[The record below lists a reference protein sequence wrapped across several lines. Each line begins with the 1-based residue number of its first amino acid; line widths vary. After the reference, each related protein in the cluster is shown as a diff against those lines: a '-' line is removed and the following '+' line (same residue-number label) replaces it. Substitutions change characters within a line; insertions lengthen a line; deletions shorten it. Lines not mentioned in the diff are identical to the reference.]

1 MSDLLRHLKERK
13 LVQWAL
19 AYAAAAF
26 ALLQGVD
33 IVAQRFGWP
42 EPVVRGAIIALAVGF
57 FVTIVLAWYHGEK
70 GAQRVTGTELLIL
83 ALLLTIGGG
92 LLWRL
97 GVHDESPAD
106 SRSAAAG
113 HAPPPARAVDEK
125 SVAVLPFEN
134 LSDEKANGYFAT
146 GIQDEILTRLAK
158 IGALKVIS
166 RTSTQHYSSSPDNL
180 PEIARQLGVA
190 NVLEGS
196 VQKAGEVVHV
206 NVQLIR
212 AATDEHLWAET
223 YNRRL
228 DDIFA
233 VEAEVAQAIAETL
246 RARLTGA
253 EAAQVTAKPTNN
265 PAAYDSY
272 LRGLE
277 AYNRTFGVEQLR
289 TGSQYFTQATQ
300 LDPDFALAW
309 ARLSD
314 VDGLMYFQAVDHSRE
329 RLQSARRAMEN
340 AMRLAPD
347 SGDSWLAKGQFLYH
361 TLDYDGAGAAF
372 AEAALRL
379 PNSPEVLS
387 AQGYLER
394 RRGHYEQAC
403 ELIERSLERDPQNMT
418 QLTSLAE
425 TRVAVGQYEV
435 ARSWAARAQ
444 ALRPGDPTGI
454 LSEVNAWIAEGDL
467 DRAGK
472 LLEPL
477 PLQLDE
483 PASLGF
489 QTNYFFLRRRYGDVI
504 KAVTAAMAVPGY
516 VPSGYTSWYYPQ
528 LAWAQRWSG
537 DEKSAQAT
545 FAEGKRRL
553 EALRAA
559 SNDNGYVASNLAWI
573 EAGLGN
579 AEAADHEGRRSLEL
593 AGPDRFNL
601 ASLLQS
607 VAQVQALLGR
617 KEEALATL
625 DQLMKDPAPASAGDL
640 RYGPWW
646 DSLRSDPRFQ
656 RFLPVQ
662 LPGNSGP

>member
-1 MSDLLRHLKERK
+1 MSTFLQRLRKRK
-13 LVQWAL
+13 LVQWVL
-19 AYAAAAF
+19 AYVAAAF
-26 ALLQGVD
+26 ALIQVMD
-33 IVAQRFGWP
+33 IVGQRFGWP

-97 GVHDESPAD
+97 GGHEESLTD
-106 SRSAAAG
+106 SRGAATTG
-113 HAPPPARAVDEK
+113 HPSPSRPIDEK

-223 YNRRL
+223 YNRKL
-228 DDIFA
+228 DDIFG

-246 RARLTGA
+246 RAKLSGA
-253 EAAQVTAKPTNN
+253 EAAQVAAKPTSN
-265 PAAYDSY
+265 PAAYDAY

-277 AYNRTFGVEQLR
+277 AYNRTFGVEQLK

-309 ARLSD
+309 VHLSD
-314 VDGLMYFQAVDHSRE
+314 VDGLMYFQAVDHSDA

-347 SGDSWLAKGQFLYH
+347 SGEAWLAKGWFLYH
-361 TLDYDGAGAAF
+361 TLDYDGAGAAL
-372 AEAALRL
+372 AEAAQRL
-379 PNSPEVLS
+379 PNSSEVLS

-394 RRGHYEQAC
+394 RRGHYERAC
-403 ELIERSLERDPQNMT
+403 EFLERSLERDPQNMT
-418 QLTSLAE
+418 QITSVAE
-425 TRVAVGQYEV
+425 TRVAIGQYAV

-444 ALRPGDPTGI
+444 ALRPGDPTAV

-472 LLEPL
+472 LLEPM

-483 PASLGF
+483 PASFGY

-504 KAVTAAMAVPGY
+504 KAVTAAMAAPGY
-516 VPSGYTSWYYPQ
+516 VPSGYASWYYPQ

-553 EALRAA
+553 EALRTA

-579 AEAADHEGRRSLEL
+579 ADAAEREGRRSIEL
-593 AGPDRFNL
+593 TGPDQFNL
-601 ASLLQS
+601 SSMLQN
-607 VAQVQALLGR
+607 VAEVEALAGR
-617 KEEALATL
+617 KEQALATL
-625 DQLMKDPAPASAGDL
+625 DELMKSPVPVPQGDL

-646 DSLRSDPRFQ
+646 DPLRKDPRFQ
-656 RFLPVQ
+656 RYLSAQV
-662 LPGNSGP
+662 PGNSGP